1 MRTFPAPPLRLALFV
16 TAWITLSAVT
26 TNAFSRDDAPSDGTP
41 VVVEL
46 FTSQGCSSCPP
57 ADSFL
62 QELSR
67 RDNVL
72 ALSRHVDYWD
82 YIGWRDPFA
91 SPQSTDRQRSYAR
104 TMRQRSVYTPQMV
117 IDGKFQE
124 VGSRRS
130 QVMKFLEHRAQ
141 DPEHGRVKVTV
152 TLTPSGD
159 LRTEIAADEKGGKVT
174 NNATVWLMEFDSR
187 HETKIRSGENAG
199 RTLAYANVVRSIRSI
214 GDWKGEAETI
224 TVSAAELNASGERDG
239 CAVILQ
245 TGRAGPI
252 LGAAWVKLRN

>member
-1 MRTFPAPPLRLALFV
+1 MWTFQTPPLRLALFV
-16 TAWITLSAVT
+16 TAWT
-26 TNAFSRDDAPSDGTP
+26 AFSAATTDALSRDNASSGETP

-67 RDNVL
+67 RDGVL
-72 ALSRHVDYWD
+72 ALSLHVDYWD
-82 YIGWRDPFA
+82 YISWRDPFA

-130 QVMKFLEHRAQ
+130 QVMKFLEYRAQ
-141 DPEHGRVKVTV
+141 DPEHGRVKVSLA
-152 TLTPSGD
+152 LTPSGD
-159 LRTEIAADEKGGKVT
+159 LRAEIASDEKRRKIT
-174 NNATVWLMEFDSR
+174 KNATVWLMEFDGR

-199 RTLAYANVVRSIRSI
+199 RTLAHANVVRSIRSI
-214 GDWKGEAETI
+214 GDWNGEAKTI

-245 TGRAGPI
+245 TGHAGPI

>member
-1 MRTFPAPPLRLALFV
+1 MRIFQTPSLRGLLFV
-16 TAWITLSAVT
+16 TAWTAFSAVT
-26 TNAFSRDDAPSDGTP
+26 TDALSRENVSSGETP

-57 ADSFL
+57 ADRFL

-67 RDNVL
+67 RDDVL
-72 ALSRHVDYWD
+72 ALSLHVDYWD
-82 YIGWRDPFA
+82 YIGWRDTFA

-104 TMRQRSVYTPQMV
+104 SMGQRSVYTPQMV

-130 QVMKFLEHRAQ
+130 QVTKFLEYHAKN
-141 DPEHGRVKVTV
+141 PEHGRAKVSL
-152 TLTPSGD
+152 TLTPSGGM
-159 LRTEIAADEKGGKVT
+159 TAEIVPDEKKQKVT
-174 NNATVWLMEFDSR
+174 KNATVWLMEFDRR

-199 RTLAYANVVRSIRSI
+199 RTLAYVNVVRSIRPI
-214 GDWKGEAETI
+214 GDWKGEAKTI
-224 TVSAAELNASGERDG
+224 TINAAELNASGERDG

-245 TGRAGPI
+245 TGRAGPV
-252 LGAAWVKLRN
+252 LGAAWVKLRD